1 MGFTAHFLFPGLI
14 CRLSVGACWVQMA
27 EVANDLYRT
36 VERTVVGM
44 GYQLVDVE
52 RLGAGLMRVSLD
64 SETGVGLDDCER
76 VSRQLSHL
84 FAVEQ
89 VDYQRLE
96 VSSPGLDRRLRRAE
110 DFARFAGK
118 EINFQLYAPSAAA
131 GGRKRLRGRVLQVL
145 GGQGEERLQIE
156 LMVDETPAK
165 GYRRGA
171 VSRTNAPP
179 RAPAVGIIEVALR
192 DIDKARLVPELN
204 FRPASSRSSDT
215 DAMKSGSAASLGAN
229 IHES

>member
-1 MGFTAHFLFPGLI
+1 MGFTAHFLFPGRDL
-14 CRLSVGACWVQMA
+14 RLAWQGALFIRMA
-27 EVANDLYRT
+27 DVANDLYQT

-52 RLGAGLMRVSLD
+52 RLGAGLLRVSLD
-64 SETGVGLDDCER
+64 AEQGVGLEDCER

-96 VSSPGLDRRLRRAE
+96 VSSPGLDRRLKTAE

-118 EINFQLYAPSAAA
+118 EVNIQLYAPLAAA
-131 GGRKRLRGRVLQVL
+131 AGRKRLHGRVLQVM
-145 GGQGEERLQIE
+145 GTTGEERLQLE
-156 LMVDETPAK
+156 LIAEEKPAK
-165 GYRRGA
+165 GHQRGA
-171 VSRTNAPP
+171 PARAS
-179 RAPAVGIIEVALR
+179 RAPVAGVVEVALK

-204 FRPASSRSSDT
+204 FRPARLNPSAAG
-215 DAMKSGSAASLGAN
+215 AMKIGDEGSRGAN

>member
-1 MGFTAHFLFPGLI
+1 MAGLARGRFI
-14 CRLSVGACWVQMA
+14 HMA

-52 RLGAGLMRVSLD
+52 RLGAGLLRVSLD
-64 SETGVGLDDCER
+64 AEQGVGLEDCER

-96 VSSPGLDRRLRRAE
+96 VSSPGLDRRLRSAGA
-110 DFARFAGK
+110 FARFAGK
-118 EINFQLYAPSAAA
+118 EVNIQLYAPLAAA
-131 GGRKRLRGRVLQVL
+131 AGRKRLRGRVVQVI
-145 GGQGEERLQIE
+145 GGISEERLQLE
-156 LMVDETPAK
+156 LVADEKPAK
-165 GYRRGA
+165 GHQRGA
-171 VSRTNAPP
+171 P
-179 RAPAVGIIEVALR
+179 RAPTLAPVGGIIEVALK
-192 DIDKARLVPELN
+192 DIDKARLVPELD
-204 FRPASSRSSDT
+204 FRPARLSASGT
-215 DAMKSGSAASLGAN
+215 GAMKIGDAGSLGAN